1 MEGQTPFMQAVSQR
15 AYPVA
20 KLLLDA
26 ALKLMSRNSQS
37 GADSSALMD
46 MLYPSGSAPD
56 ANPLHVLCCN
66 DTCSF
71 TWTGNEHINQVILL
85 PISNSHNGLHFSCVC
100 YAGCVAVWNFVNW
113 SLCCITDWLM
123 LQDIFECR
131 TCGLTGSLC
140 CCTECAQVC
149 HKGHDCK

>member
-15 AYPVA
+15 AYPAA

-71 TWTGNEHINQVILL
+71 TWTGNEHINQVIFFQTL
-85 PISNSHNGLHFSCVC
+85 
-100 YAGCVAVWNFVNW
+100 
-113 SLCCITDWLM
+113 ITDYTFPACVM
-123 LQDIFECR
+123 LAVLLFV
-131 TCGLTGSLC
+131 TS
-140 CCTECAQVC
+140 
-149 HKGHDCK
+149 